1 MANVR
6 PTDSAVDPRGGG
18 APTLDVPYSATGFGG
33 ATGAAI
39 QQAGEAGERDGV
51 DLMKSEMHAKHVGD
65 ATQVTGLVGQG
76 NQLLNDV
83 VLDPKTGFSSKKGD
97 DAMSSYD
104 DTVKAV
110 KEGIAKIG
118 KGAANEDQAKAWGV
132 HAAALQ
138 QRALLLINSHT
149 SQQRDVVAA
158 DRFSTATTAITNQ
171 LALLDPLD
179 PNTAGPRLQGMA
191 SLRQLALARAQSMG
205 IAGKYQAPDGTTR
218 DAGED
223 FAAKYLQ
230 QGAQTVMDRALAT
243 ENGAVAKATFQQLQ
257 PFLGHL
263 ASHYAKPVQEA
274 GDRQAADGLAIKLD
288 RNTTSIMGKPDPIA
302 AQGQLDQLFTTGKI
316 TPQVYEHAQGRLAL
330 RMNERKA
337 AFGDAVD
344 QGFKQAYDTA
354 LLKDPQTGLPM
365 VDLNRVPTG
374 SPTTPGTQQWL
385 QAVAPEKYD
394 HLKLMTQRDT
404 KTEDKE
410 NAPAARLANL
420 DARFQLATN
429 PEKFASMT
437 PAAFTSEF
445 ASRLAPKDFDSF
457 GKLWT
462 EHLAANA
469 KEAPHLPPVVLDA
482 ALTTGRQAGIF
493 PTGNQPPS
501 KWSDGDAREAWDTL
515 TTTLIKEADQF
526 KRTNGKAP
534 TVADLQ
540 NMAVNHLVG
549 VNIPG
554 GGRFFGDKKTT
565 ALQAEQAN
573 GGVLPGNAEVV
584 SVPGIPA
591 EDVERI
597 KGQLTTAGK
606 AVTGASILT
615 VYQRQQARKAAGQ

>member
-6 PTDSAVDPRGGG
+6 PTDPAVDAAGG
-18 APTLDVPYSATGFGG
+18 PTPQFDVPYSAAGFQNNL
-33 ATGAAI
+33 GAALERAPEVVGDLI
-39 QQAGEAGERDGV
+39 KSQQ
-51 DLMKSEMHAKHVGD
+51 HAKHLGD
-65 ATQVTGLVGQG
+65 ATQVTGMVGQA

-83 VLDPKTGFSSKKGD
+83 VLDPKTGYAAKKGD
-97 DAMSSYD
+97 DAQGAYD
-104 DTVKAV
+104 DAVKSV

-118 KGAANEDQAKAWGV
+118 GTAANPDQAKAWSV
-132 HAAALQ
+132 HANALQ
-138 QRALLLINSHT
+138 QRALQLINSHAT
-149 SQQRDVVAA
+149 QQQDVVAT
-158 DRFSTATTAITNQ
+158 DRFNTATTAITNQ

-191 SLRQLALARAQSMG
+191 SLRQLALARAQTMG
-205 IAGKYQAPDGTTR
+205 IAGTYQAADGSTR
-218 DAGED
+218 NGAND

-230 QGAQTVMDRALAT
+230 QGAQTIMDRALAT
-243 ENGAVAKATFQQLQ
+243 ENGAVAKATFDQLQ

-274 GDRQAADGLAIKLD
+274 GDRQIADGLAIKLD
-288 RNTTSIMGKPDPIA
+288 RATTSAMGKPNPEG
-302 AQGQLDQLFTTGKI
+302 AQQQLDQLFTTGKI
-316 TPQVYEHAQGRLAL
+316 TSQVYEHAQGRLAL
-330 RMNERKA
+330 RMNEKTNA
-337 AFGDAVD
+337 WNKSVD
-344 QGFKQAYDTA
+344 QGFQTAYTTA
-354 LLKDPQTGLPM
+354 LSKDPQTGLPM

-394 HLKLMTQRDT
+394 HLKLMTLRDA
-404 KTEDKE
+404 KTEDRE
-410 NAPAARLANL
+410 NAPASRLAEL

-445 ASRLAPKDFDSF
+445 GSKLAPKAFENF

-462 EHLAANA
+462 EHLASNA

-482 ALTTGRQAGIF
+482 ALTTGRAAGIF
-493 PTGNQPPS
+493 PGGNQPPS
-501 KWSDGDAREAWDTL
+501 KWSNGDAREAWDTL

-526 KRTNGKAP
+526 KRTNGVAP
-534 TVADLQ
+534 KVADLQ
-540 NMAVNHLVG
+540 SMAVNHLVG
-549 VNIPG
+549 VKLKGAGP
-554 GGRFFGDKKTT
+554 FGSDKTMT

-597 KGQLTTAGK
+597 KGLLAGAGK
-606 AVTGASILT
+606 SVTGSSILT
-615 VYQRQQARKAAGQ
+615 VYQRQAARKAAGQ